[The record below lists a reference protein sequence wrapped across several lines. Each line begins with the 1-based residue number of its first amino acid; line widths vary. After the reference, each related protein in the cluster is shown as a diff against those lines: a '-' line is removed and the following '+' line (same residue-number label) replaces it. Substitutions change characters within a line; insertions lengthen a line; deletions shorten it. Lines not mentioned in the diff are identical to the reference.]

1 MALTTTGEKRLTYNM
16 KVEKKPLELEFLL
29 FGLKVKTVTPNI
41 DLMIMLKK
49 LPERLLSYQFGRQRM
64 SKALK
69 TLSLDRLKMSRMK
82 PTNSAL
88 DGSEIFSFTIFS
100 LLMKTVKITDL
111 ALLYNA
117 NTI

>member
-16 KVEKKPLELEFLL
+16 KEEKKPLEPEFLL
-29 FGLKVKTVTPNI
+29 FGLKMKMVTPNI
-41 DLMIMLKK
+41 DLMIMLKI

-69 TLSLDRLKMSRMK
+69 TLSLDRLKRFRMK

-88 DGSEIFSFTIFS
+88 DGSDIFLSFTIFS
-100 LLMKTVKITDL
+100 LLIKTVK
-111 ALLYNA
+111 
-117 NTI
+117 

>member
-1 MALTTTGEKRLTYNM
+1 MALTTTGEKKLTYNM

-29 FGLKVKTVTPNI
+29 FGLKMKTVTLNI

-49 LPERLLSYQFGRQRM
+49 LPERLLSCHFGRQRM

-69 TLSLDRLKMSRMK
+69 TLSLDRLKKFRMK

-88 DGSEIFSFTIFS
+88 DGSDIFLSFTIFS
-100 LLMKTVKITDL
+100 LLIKTVK
-111 ALLYNA
+111 
-117 NTI
+117 

>member
-1 MALTTTGEKRLTYNM
+1 MALTTTGEKKLTYNM

-29 FGLKVKTVTPNI
+29 FGLKMKTVTLNI

-49 LPERLLSYQFGRQRM
+49 LPERLLSCQFGSKRM

-69 TLSLDRLKMSRMK
+69 TLSLDRLKKFRMK

-88 DGSEIFSFTIFS
+88 DGSDIFLSFTIFS
-100 LLMKTVKITDL
+100 LLIKTVK
-111 ALLYNA
+111 
-117 NTI
+117 